1 MIETIFFEEQIAEHP
16 TTERIRKAL
25 PRASWIPIERYQE
38 LFNKRHQNFKLQK
51 KNPALILAKKHD
63 NFVLPAP
70 SGFGMESYKN
80 FYFSHMYNCLYD
92 CKYCFLQG
100 MYSSAN
106 FVLFVNYEDFFKAI
120 SDKIEEYKGRSL
132 TFFSGYDC
140 DSLAFDKL
148 SGFADQALNFFN
160 DFSNVELEL
169 RTKSIAINSLLQR
182 RPLSNCVVAFS
193 LSPAKIAKSLDSKA
207 PSISRRISA
216 IKQLAAAGWKIG
228 LRFDPLIYT
237 SDWKELYASLF
248 AEIMDGLDP
257 SMIHSISYG
266 PLRFPKKMYKKAAS
280 LHPEHKLF
288 AFPMEETKGVV
299 SYGTKIETQMHDFLK
314 SELNKYT
321 SEKKIFQCTI

>member
-1 MIETIFFEEQIAEHP
+1 M
-16 TTERIRKAL
+16 
-25 PRASWIPIERYQE
+25 
-38 LFNKRHQNFKLQK
+38 
-51 KNPALILAKKHD
+51 
-63 NFVLPAP
+63 
-70 SGFGMESYKN
+70 
-80 FYFSHMYNCLYD
+80 
-92 CKYCFLQG
+92 
-100 MYSSAN
+100 
-106 FVLFVNYEDFFKAI
+106 NYEDFFRAI
-120 SDKIEEYKGRSL
+120 SDKIAEYKGRSL

-182 RPLSNCVVAFS
+182 KALSNCVVAFS

-248 AEIMDGLDP
+248 A
-257 SMIHSISYG
+257 
-266 PLRFPKKMYKKAAS
+266 
-280 LHPEHKLF
+280 
-288 AFPMEETKGVV
+288 
-299 SYGTKIETQMHDFLK
+299 
-314 SELNKYT
+314 
-321 SEKKIFQCTI
+321 

>member
-1 MIETIFFEEQIAEHP
+1 MIDTIYFEEQVAEHP
-16 TTERIRKAL
+16 RSQALFKRFSNATRIPCSHYKE
-25 PRASWIPIERYQE
+25 I
-38 LFNKRHQNFKLQK
+38 FNPSGQNFRLQK
-51 KNPALILAKKHD
+51 KKPALILAQNTGKLVHP
-63 NFVLPAP
+63 VPATY
-70 SGFGMESYKN
+70 GIGGNRN
-80 FYFSHMYNCLYD
+80 FYFSHMLNCLYD
-92 CKYCFLQG
+92 CRYCFLQG
-100 MYSSAN
+100 MYPSAHYL
-106 FVLFVNYEDFFKAI
+106 LFVNYEDFFRAI
-120 SDKIEEYKGRSL
+120 SDKIAEYKGRSL

-280 LHPEHKLF
+280 LHPEHRLF

-314 SELNKYT
+314 SELNKYA

>member
-1 MIETIFFEEQIAEHP
+1 MIDTVYFEEDTSNYSA
-16 TTERIRKAL
+16 TNRIRLAL
-25 PRASWIPIERYQE
+25 PNANWIPIDRFQE
-38 LFNKRHQNFKLQK
+38 IFNIRTQNFRIQK
-51 KNPALILAKKHD
+51 KNPALIIAKKHD

-248 AEIMDGLDP
+248 TEIMDGLDP